1 MKARAR
7 SGFAFGRPCA
17 IFESVPRHKVRR
29 PDELT
34 SALRGAGLRRTA
46 PRIAVLQR
54 LEHAAA
60 PLSHAEIVDE
70 LDATG
75 FDRATL
81 YRNLVDLVEAGM
93 VTRTDVGDHVW
104 RFELVRDDRPPHAAE
119 HPHFLCVDCGDVS
132 CLPDDTVTIAAARG
146 VPRALSKHKVEVQI
160 KGRCDTC
167 AR

>member
-1 MKARAR
+1 MRR
-7 SGFAFGRPCA
+7 G
-17 IFESVPRHKVRR
+17 KVRR
-29 PDELT
+29 PDEWA
-34 SALRGAGLRRTA
+34 SALHDAGLRRTA

-54 LEHAAA
+54 LEQAPA
-60 PLSHAEIVDE
+60 PLSHGEIVDE
-70 LDATG
+70 LGASG
-75 FDRATL
+75 FDRATV

-104 RFELVRDDRPPHAAE
+104 RFELVRDNRSAHTAD

-132 CLPDDTVTIAAARG
+132 CLPGDAVRIAPSRG
-146 VPRALSKHKVEVQI
+146 VPRAVGRDEVEVQI

>member
-1 MKARAR
+1 VKVVRR
-7 SGFAFGRPCA
+7 G
-17 IFESVPRHKVRR
+17 KVRR
-29 PDELT
+29 PDEWA
-34 SALRGAGLRRTA
+34 SALHDAGLRRTA

-54 LEHAAA
+54 LEQAPA
-60 PLSHAEIVDE
+60 PLSHGEIVDE
-70 LDATG
+70 LGASG
-75 FDRATL
+75 FDRATV

-104 RFELVRDDRPPHAAE
+104 RFELVRDNRSAHTAD

-132 CLPDDTVTIAAARG
+132 CLPGDAVRIAPSRG
-146 VPRALSKHKVEVQI
+146 VPRAVGRDEVEVQI